1 MNYITSTC
9 SRIIKAC
16 SILLTANVGC
26 KEIVRNT
33 IAFLLLCA
41 VQVNAFASDDRVR
54 PDRPGFTTDTE
65 RVIPDRPGF
74 TTGTY
79 TAKPGNVIVELGYQY
94 AFGSN
99 DNDQSTQTLP
109 LMDLRIGLTP
119 KIELDLLWD
128 GWNTEYTENQPSDTS
143 VADVSI
149 GGKYRIYKSSIY
161 NLTMFGLLSLPVG
174 SSPSTSDSVDPLLG
188 LLWDYSLNSKVG
200 LFGEALADSYTYAG
214 DRTYEAQ
221 LAIGAAFRN
230 TDRITTFIEI
240 YGILPSEAKL
250 NDETVI
256 DGGVSYLYRNHTR
269 LDASV
274 GVGLNDTSDNF
285 IGFGIATL
293 Y

>member
-1 MNYITSTC
+1 M
-9 SRIIKAC
+9 
-16 SILLTANVGC
+16 
-26 KEIVRNT
+26 
-33 IAFLLLCA
+33 LLCA

-54 PDRPGFTTDTE
+54 PDRPGFTT
-65 RVIPDRPGF
+65 
-74 TTGTY
+74 GTY
-79 TAKPGNVIVELGYQY
+79 TVKPGNVIVELGYQY

-128 GWNTEYTENQPSDTS
+128 GWNTEYAENQPSDTS

-149 GGKYRIYKSSIY
+149 GGKYRIHKSSIY
-161 NLTMFGLLSLPVG
+161 NLTMLGLLSLPVG

-188 LLWDYSLNSKVG
+188 LLWDYSLTSKVG
-200 LFGEALADSYTYAG
+200 LFGEALADSYTYGG
-214 DRTYEAQ
+214 DRTYDAQ
-221 LAIGAAFRN
+221 LAIGAGFRN

-250 NDETVI
+250 NDEIVI